1 MQGQGS
7 NTHTILFGGGNNM
20 VEDMFDFDTGFFD
33 YVEKNEYEE
42 EEPHPSDIW
51 DKPLF
56 EIEEEVL

>member
-1 MQGQGS
+1 
-7 NTHTILFGGGNNM
+7 M

-33 YVEKNEYEE
+33 YAEKNEYEE